1 VGESGGKWSHPEI
14 LALVLLMSFFTGEFE
29 HKVDPKGRLFVPRR
43 ILDGVSR
50 EEEGGKFIVTLGLD
64 GCLYLFTR
72 TGFEAHLRGMR
83 KAAFGKKEYR
93 AVMRGIGALSSEQA
107 LDSQGRLLLPEDL
120 RKRIGLKDQA
130 VVVGAIDHVEI
141 WEANQYREHAAPEAE
156 ATYLEQAE
164 SFLQGDGEGDGGQP

>member
-1 VGESGGKWSHPEI
+1 
-14 LALVLLMSFFTGEFE
+14 MSFFTGEFE

-64 GCLYLFTR
+64 EGCLYLFTR
-72 TGFEAHLRGMR
+72 PGFEAHLMGMK
-83 KAAFGKKEYR
+83 KAAFGRKEYR

-120 RKRIGLKDQA
+120 RNRIDLKERA

-141 WEANQYREHAAPEAE
+141 WEFTRYREEASPEAE

-164 SFLQGDGEGDGGQP
+164 SFLQGDGERDGGQS

>member
-1 VGESGGKWSHPEI
+1 
-14 LALVLLMSFFTGEFE
+14 
-29 HKVDPKGRLFVPRR
+29 
-43 ILDGVSR
+43 
-50 EEEGGKFIVTLGLD
+50 
-64 GCLYLFTR
+64 
-72 TGFEAHLRGMR
+72 
-83 KAAFGKKEYR
+83 
-93 AVMRGIGALSSEQA
+93 MRGIGALSSEQA